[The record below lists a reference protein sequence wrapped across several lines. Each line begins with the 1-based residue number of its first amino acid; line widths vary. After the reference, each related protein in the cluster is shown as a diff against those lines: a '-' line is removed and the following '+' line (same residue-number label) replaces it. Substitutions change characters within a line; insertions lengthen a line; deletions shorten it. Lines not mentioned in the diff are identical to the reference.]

1 MARASDD
8 DMTGSALVKLMEASF
23 RRQRLNLPRL
33 KIRKDGAHA
42 SLTDKV
48 TVAETVLR
56 LYGPGPLLN
65 VGASI
70 SEMARDPLG
79 AALLC
84 APSGRS
90 LFDRWQRL
98 ERYVHTRHPIVM
110 FDVTDST
117 ARLDHQG
124 DLDDPPSVAI
134 NFVLAGLFAHLLL
147 AIGCQHVKLAIGHK
161 KQAVPIE
168 LDLFNG
174 CAAQINSRDTG
185 LWHYDWKEAPQHSM
199 LPRLDA
205 TASNKAGRQLSGQL
219 YEFIKHDLL
228 HIWSLAQAAAI
239 LAVSQR
245 TLQRRLSDEGLT
257 LTALRR
263 RAQIESASR
272 HLLSERVSLSAIGYV
287 CGFSDLPHFTR
298 VFRKHVGMPPSA
310 FRALQETLPRK

>member
-174 CAAQINSRDTG
+174 CAATPAFGTTTRRKRLNTRCFRGWMQQQAIKLAGNYPANFTNLSNTIFYIFGRSRKRQP
-185 LWHYDWKEAPQHSM
+185 YSRSHS
-199 LPRLDA
+199 A
-205 TASNKAGRQLSGQL
+205 HCS
-219 YEFIKHDLL
+219 
-228 HIWSLAQAAAI
+228 
-239 LAVSQR
+239 
-245 TLQRRLSDEGLT
+245 
-257 LTALRR
+257 
-263 RAQIESASR
+263 
-272 HLLSERVSLSAIGYV
+272 
-287 CGFSDLPHFTR
+287 
-298 VFRKHVGMPPSA
+298 VG
-310 FRALQETLPRK
+310 